1 MTAKEYLSQGYRLEQ
16 RIRLVRE
23 EIDNLQELAGS
34 VSSTGFEEHYNAT
47 RNTEAP
53 FIRTIY
59 KIMELEDKQNSLL
72 NQLLEFK
79 QEMCEVIDSVD
90 DLNERMVLYYRYIGN
105 ESWQDIGKRLFVDE
119 RTVRRW
125 HNKALSH
132 VVLPENPMVLEKK
145 LLL

>member
-23 EIDNLQELAGS
+23 EINNLQELAGS
-34 VSSTGFEEHYNAT
+34 VSSPGFEEHYNAT

-59 KIMELEDKQNSLL
+59 KIMELEDRQNSLL
-72 NQLLEFK
+72 NQLLGFK

>member
-23 EIDNLQELAGS
+23 EINNLQELAGS
-34 VSSTGFEEHYNAT
+34 VSSPGFEEHYNAT

-53 FIRTIY
+53 FVKTIY
-59 KIMELEDKQNSLL
+59 KIMELEDKQNNLL
-72 NQLLEFK
+72 NQMLEFK
-79 QEMCEVIDSVD
+79 QEMCEVIDSAD

-132 VVLPENPMVLEKK
+132 VILPENPMVLEKR

>member
-1 MTAKEYLSQGYRLEQ
+1 MTVKEYLSQGYRLEQ

-23 EIDNLQELAGS
+23 EISNLQELAGS
-34 VSSTGFEEHYNAT
+34 VSSPGFEEHYNAT

-59 KIMELEDKQNSLL
+59 KIMELEDRQNSLL

>member
-1 MTAKEYLSQGYRLEQ
+1 MTAKEYLSQGYRLDQ

-23 EIDNLQELAGS
+23 EITNLQELAGS
-34 VSSTGFEEHYNAT
+34 VSSPGFEEHYNAT

-59 KIMELEDKQNSLL
+59 KIMELEDKQNDLL
-72 NQLLEFK
+72 NQMLEFK
-79 QEMCEVIDSVD
+79 QEMCEVIDSVN
-90 DLNERMVLYYRYIGN
+90 DLNERMVLYYRYVVN

-132 VVLPENPMVLEKK
+132 VTLPENPLVLEKR

>member
-34 VSSTGFEEHYNAT
+34 VSSPGFEEHYNAT

>member
-23 EIDNLQELAGS
+23 EINNLQELAGS
-34 VSSTGFEEHYNAT
+34 VSSPGFEEHYNAT

-53 FIRTIY
+53 FIRTVY
-59 KIMELEDKQNSLL
+59 KIMELEDRQNSLL

>member
-23 EIDNLQELAGS
+23 EISNLQELAGS
-34 VSSTGFEEHYNAT
+34 VSSPGFEEHYNAT

-59 KIMELEDKQNSLL
+59 KIMELEDRQNSLL